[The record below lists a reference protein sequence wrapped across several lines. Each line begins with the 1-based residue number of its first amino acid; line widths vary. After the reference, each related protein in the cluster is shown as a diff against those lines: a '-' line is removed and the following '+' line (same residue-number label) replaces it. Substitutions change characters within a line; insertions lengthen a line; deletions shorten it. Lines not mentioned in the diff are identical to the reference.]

1 MYLCVPIPFVHCIQ
15 VEGVGPSGRMYLF
28 KRPAKEEQIETNW
41 NLYLSA
47 ERDKETLKEKLAYQ
61 VPDLL
66 VCVYQIM

>member
-28 KRPAKEEQIETNW
+28 KRPSKEEQIETLW

-47 ERDKETLKEKLAYQ
+47 NREKETLKEKLSYQ
-61 VPDLL
+61 VFNPI
-66 VCVYQIM
+66 VCGY